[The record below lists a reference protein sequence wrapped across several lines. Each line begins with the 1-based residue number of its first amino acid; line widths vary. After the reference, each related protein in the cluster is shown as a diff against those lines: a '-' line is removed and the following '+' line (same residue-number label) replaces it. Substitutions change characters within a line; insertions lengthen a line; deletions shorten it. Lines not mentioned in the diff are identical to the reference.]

1 MKQKLEKIKLLIL
14 DVDGVLTDGRIIVDD
29 TGKELKNFNVKD
41 GFGLVL
47 LMKKGLKTAIIS
59 ARFSKAVTARARDL
73 KIHKVYQD
81 AYPKIKAY
89 EALLK
94 SFKVSDDEVCFIG
107 DDLPDVPVLK
117 RA

>member
-1 MKQKLEKIKLLIL
+1 MKEKLEKIKVLAL

-73 KIHKVYQD
+73 KIHKVYVD
-81 AYPKIKAY
+81 AYPKMQAY
-89 EALLK
+89 EKMIK
-94 SFKVSDDEVCFIG
+94 SFQKGSCWCFIH
-107 DDLPDVPVLK
+107 VLQVVIT
-117 RA
+117 